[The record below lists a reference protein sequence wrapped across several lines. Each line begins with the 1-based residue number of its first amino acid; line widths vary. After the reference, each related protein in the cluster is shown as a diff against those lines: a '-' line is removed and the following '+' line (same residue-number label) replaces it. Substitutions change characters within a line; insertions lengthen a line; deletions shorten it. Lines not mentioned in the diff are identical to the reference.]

1 MAQSNYPRTTWY
13 APELKIRPSST
24 QGDGMFA
31 TRPIHEGEVVVI
43 IGGTVMSDA
52 DFRAFMATVRRYN
65 AIQIGENAHM
75 VDIPTSPGGMNHS
88 CDANLWLRDEVT
100 VVARREI
107 AAGEELTQ
115 DYALYI
121 THPDW
126 VMSPC
131 RCGSPLC
138 RQRVTGNDRRR
149 RDVQERYKDH
159 FSPFINE
166 RIRRTGDHNGMPL
179 P

>member
-1 MAQSNYPRTTWY
+1 MQRNYLPTTWY
-13 APELKIRPSST
+13 APVLEIRPSPM
-24 QGDGMFA
+24 QGNGMFA

-43 IGGTVMSDA
+43 IGGRVMSNVQ
-52 DFRAFMATVRRYN
+52 FRAFITTVPRYN
-65 AIQIGENAHM
+65 AIQIGEDAHL
-75 VDIPTSPGGMNHS
+75 VDISTAPGGMNHS

-100 VVARREI
+100 VIARREI
-107 AAGEELTQ
+107 MAGEELTQ
-115 DYALYI
+115 DYVIY
-121 THPDW
+121 TTSPDW

-131 RCGSPLC
+131 RCGSSLC
-138 RQRVTGNDRRR
+138 RHTVTGNDWQR

-166 RIRRTGDHNGMPL
+166 RIRTTFPS

>member
-1 MAQSNYPRTTWY
+1 MVQSNYPRTTWY
-13 APELKIRPSST
+13 APGLEIRPSST

-52 DFRAFMATVRRYN
+52 DFRAFIATAPRYN

-100 VVARREI
+100 VIARREI
-107 AAGEELTQ
+107 AACEELTQ
-115 DYALYI
+115 DYALY
-121 THPDW
+121 TTSPDW
-126 VMSPC
+126 MINPC

-138 RQRVTGNDRRR
+138 RHIVTGNDWQR

-166 RIRRTGDHNGMPL
+166 RIMVL
-179 P
+179 LS